1 MNQRDWTAAPGNRPY
16 ECDPDNAV
24 FLSTGRCPSD
34 RTALSPAGDVSASF
48 TNAEVP
54 GLLEWVPWV
63 DDDDDQS
70 TPLKPLEPGLYN
82 FVVVVTDADGATA
95 QADFLV
101 YLYDAPV
108 HFCSGDCAR
117 ARLAGPDGRGNFLP
131 STAGMPTFADLD
143 GIYGRTE
150 EEPLF
155 NQRCAICGSGDNA
168 GNGSVWCTPETNVG
182 GTCAAHPDFDG
193 DGAFRLADAVYVAEV
208 WAGKRTWA
216 SAGGVGAAAM
226 VCRQGDFDGDGMMRL
241 ADAVYAA
248 EVWAGKKAFPT
259 S

>member
-182 GTCAAHPDFDG
+182 GTCAAVVASDPIVG
-193 DGAFRLADAVYVAEV
+193 GAGVV
-208 WAGKRTWA
+208 
-216 SAGGVGAAAM
+216 VGAAPPSA
-226 VCRQGDFDGDGMMRL
+226 CRRNNPPAFVSDGTVDGIVDTPGVDGWITSTTLR
-241 ADAVYAA
+241 AYSKATIK
-248 EVWAGKKAFPT
+248 AG